1 MEFQELDLKHF
12 SQDNSMKEGNKV
24 LELYN
29 LQSEALSNLGRKL
42 DVGDYIE
49 ELLHQHGF
57 QNIVHRRYR
66 VPLGIWPKDKK
77 LVGIYLDEDILLTC
91 SHRNQSVIFGIQ
103 NSLLG

>member
-12 SQDNSMKEGNKV
+12 SQDNSLTEGNKV

-49 ELLHQHGF
+49 ELLHQRGF
-57 QNIVHRRYR
+57 QNIVHRRFQ

-77 LVGIYLDEDILLTC
+77 WVGIYLDDDILLIC

-103 NSLLG
+103 NYLLG